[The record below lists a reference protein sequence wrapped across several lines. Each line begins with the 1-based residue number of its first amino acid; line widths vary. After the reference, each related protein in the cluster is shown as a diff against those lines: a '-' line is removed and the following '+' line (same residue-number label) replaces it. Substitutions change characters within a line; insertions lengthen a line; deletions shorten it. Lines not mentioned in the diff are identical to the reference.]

1 MKWGQVGISFG
12 MGKTS
17 ESTLGF
23 PLLYPAQSLK
33 LGNLQERG
41 VIPLIP
47 MLDSKNKLL
56 KVSKL
61 FRREGVD

>member
-1 MKWGQVGISFG
+1 MKWGQVGISVG

-23 PLLYPAQSLK
+23 PRLYPARSLK
-33 LGNLQERG
+33 LGNLRERG
-41 VIPLIP
+41 VMPLIP
-47 MLDSKNKLL
+47 MLNNKYKLF